1 MVEGSTPS
9 RHTNLL
15 PSFDRA
21 PAVSQD
27 TIDLLKVLAATLVT
41 FAASTLV
48 MLYVIYL
55 LAQYGAN
62 LPMIGALPLT
72 APPEMVP
79 LLANNQILPTLAAVH
94 VTATGLALLLTAHTI
109 DMALLITA
117 KAVTVVVTAL
127 LGFVV
132 GHMIYLQLT
141 EGAAMYL
148 GPLTPVF
155 IALLGFLLLSSFAS
169 VPSLRQLGNLRYLAA
184 VALVLVGPLLL
195 VWL

>member
-1 MVEGSTPS
+1 M
-9 RHTNLL
+9 
-15 PSFDRA
+15 
-21 PAVSQD
+21 SQD

-55 LAQYGAN
+55 LAQYGAD

-94 VTATGLALLLTAHTI
+94 VTATGLALLITANTI

-132 GHMIYLQLT
+132 GHMIYLQLI

-148 GPLTPVF
+148 GPLSPVF
-155 IALLGFLLLSSFAS
+155 IALLGFLLLSSFLS
-169 VPSLRQLGNLRYLAA
+169 VPSLRQLGNLRYVAA
-184 VALVLVGPLLL
+184 IALVLLGPLLL

>member
-1 MVEGSTPS
+1 MG
-9 RHTNLL
+9 R
-15 PSFDRA
+15 
-21 PAVSQD
+21 
-27 TIDLLKVLAATLVT
+27 KVLAATLVT
-41 FAASTLV
+41 FASSTLV

-62 LPMIGALPLT
+62 LPMIGSLPLN

-79 LLANNQILPTLAAVH
+79 LLARNQILPTLAAVH

-141 EGAAMYL
+141 ESAAIYL
-148 GPLTPVF
+148 APLTPVF
-155 IALLGFLLLSSFAS
+155 VALLGFLVLSSFLS
-169 VPSLRQLGNLRYLAA
+169 VPSLRQLGNLRYVIA
-184 VALVLVGPLLL
+184 VGMVLVGPLLL

>member
-1 MVEGSTPS
+1 M
-9 RHTNLL
+9 
-15 PSFDRA
+15 
-21 PAVSQD
+21 SQD

-48 MLYVIYL
+48 MLYVIYV

-79 LLANNQILPTLAAVH
+79 LLANNQVLPTLAAVH

-141 EGAAMYL
+141 EGAAIQL
-148 GPLTPVF
+148 TPLNPVF
-155 IALLGFLLLSSFAS
+155 IALLGFLLLSSFLS
-169 VPSLRQLGNLRYLAA
+169 VPSLRQLGNLRYVAA
-184 VALVLVGPLLL
+184 VGLVLLGPLLL